1 MASLAAETQ
10 LEKDVASEAGVIPIS
25 PWTDPITGDTKNG
38 VPPQVY
44 AGILTE
50 AKRQNGQ
57 PGAIIRCSDP
67 KCEPVRG
74 IGTKSMFWRS
84 DMTSSTIVPMGWI
97 NTGGMGPYIKCPNCK
112 AQDIQD
118 SNLQEQRDENDYREG
133 VDASTGHTGS
143 TSSGNNKSLQ
153 NIPTVTRPIISVKR
167 KQKKSTSEIADEFWK
182 DKYGKSAL
190 SAEAMK
196 RLKEAIKKDENKNQL
211 NAAERRRDANKRQK
225 TEGGKRRRKKRTK
238 KRRKSKGRKRRKSR
252 RKKRRKSRRRKRTRK
267 RR

>member
-1 MASLAAETQ
+1 MVSLAAETQ
-10 LEKDVASEAGVIPIS
+10 LEKDVANNAGVIPIW

-44 AGILTE
+44 AGSLTE

-84 DMTSSTIVPMGWI
+84 DMTSSKIVPKGWT

-153 NIPTVTRPIISVKR
+153 NIPTVTRPIISGKR
-167 KQKKSTSEIADEFWK
+167 KRKKSTSEIADEFWK

-196 RLKEAIKKDENKNQL
+196 RLKEAIREDENKNQL
-211 NAAERRRDANKRQK
+211 DAAE
-225 TEGGKRRRKKRTK
+225 KRRKKQRTSGGRRKYRKKRTK
-238 KRRKSKGRKRRKSR
+238 KRRKKKTKKR
-252 RKKRRKSRRRKRTRK
+252 RKKRRLRKKKTKRRR
-267 RR
+267 